1 MASDDW
7 CTPPDLFAALD
18 RQFHFTLDPC
28 CTTKTALCS
37 QAYCLDRGEDGLS
50 SPWEGRRAFVNP
62 PYSRGNLEK
71 WCKKC
76 AEEGMNGVVAAL
88 LPCDCSPSWW
98 RRYVMNADEIR
109 FLPRRV
115 RFLSPDTGRPVGSPT
130 FGSVIAVWCPPNWR
144 TRSPP
149 SIPMVY
155 VWDWLGGRS

>member
-1 MASDDW
+1 MASDEW
-7 CTPPDLFAALD
+7 CTPPALFAALD
-18 RQFHFTLDPC
+18 EEFFFELDPC
-28 CTTKTALCS
+28 CTAKTALCS
-37 QAYCLDRGEDGLS
+37 TAFRRDIGDDGLS
-50 SPWEGRRAFVNP
+50 SPWDGLRAFVNP

-76 AEEGMNGVVAAL
+76 VEERRNADVVAL

-98 RRYVMNADEIR
+98 RYVMMADEIR

-115 RFLSPDTGRPVGSPT
+115 RFLNPETGKPAGSPT
-130 FGSVIAVWCPPNWR
+130 FGSVIAVWRRPGYR
-144 TRSPP
+144 YAGPP